1 MGTPEC
7 MLLCRA
13 MFPIEGVAWFD
24 MVAGEADGFEV
35 CPGRAR
41 CGPWAGEWKFC
52 WKALKLCC

>member
-1 MGTPEC
+1 
-7 MLLCRA
+7 MLFCRA

-24 MVAGEADGFEV
+24 MVAGEAEGFEV